1 MTPEQ
6 FCYWLN
12 GYFEVSYI
20 NDLTSDQVQI
30 IKDHLATVFNK
41 VTPNRKQDNTWVP
54 PNPYPQ
60 IDRYINSWVAPYDK
74 YREPPVSC

>member
-60 IDRYINSWVAPYDK
+60 IDPYINPLVAPYDK